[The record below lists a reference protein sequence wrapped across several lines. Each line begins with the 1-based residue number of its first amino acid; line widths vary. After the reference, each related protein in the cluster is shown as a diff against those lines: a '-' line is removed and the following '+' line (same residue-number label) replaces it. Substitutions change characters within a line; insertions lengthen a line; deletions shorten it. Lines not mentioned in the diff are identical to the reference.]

1 MECRKGGP
9 ERKGLPVA
17 ASPGQ
22 CRGTL
27 ARTLRGHLACGDAW
41 SRPCVRGWLGL
52 QFHAL
57 VKTVLLKLRAVAL
70 TRGLSLY
77 RVLVTSWGL

>member
-1 MECRKGGP
+1 M
-9 ERKGLPVA
+9 
-17 ASPGQ
+17 
-22 CRGTL
+22 
-27 ARTLRGHLACGDAW
+27 
-41 SRPCVRGWLGL
+41 